1 MVVSENYK
9 FIEVD
14 KRSVLFLDFL
24 EKELKF
30 NTDFTYFLKRS
41 PSALD
46 NHLITILL
54 IINSEV
60 IGYGHIDKEEFNW
73 LGIFISQK
81 HRGKALGSVLLEELL
96 IRSKEINLEIISLSV
111 YKTNK
116 GAYNL
121 YSKKGFKVFKENN
134 MSFFMQKYI

>member
-9 FIEVD
+9 FIEID
-14 KRSVLFLDFL
+14 KQSVLFLDFL
-24 EKELKF
+24 ENELKA

-60 IGYGHIDKEEFNW
+60 IGYGHIDKEELNW

-81 HRGKALGSVLLEELL
+81 HRGKALGSVLLNELL

>member
-9 FIEVD
+9 FIEID
-14 KRSVLFLDFL
+14 KQSVLFLDFL
-24 EKELKF
+24 EKELKA

-46 NHLITILL
+46 NHLVTILL
-54 IINSEV
+54 IINSVV
-60 IGYGHIDKEEFNW
+60 IGYGHIDKEELNW

-81 HRGKALGSVLLEELL
+81 HRGKALGSVLLNELL
-96 IRSKEINLEIISLSV
+96 RRSKEINLEIISLSV

-134 MSFFMQKYI
+134 ISFFMQKHI

>member
-24 EKELKF
+24 EKELKS

-54 IINSEV
+54 IINPEV
-60 IGYGHIDKEEFNW
+60 VGYGHIDKEEFNW

-81 HRGKALGSVLLEELL
+81 HRGKALGSVLLKELL

>member
-9 FIEVD
+9 FIEID
-14 KRSVLFLDFL
+14 KQSVLFLDFL
-24 EKELKF
+24 ENELKA

-60 IGYGHIDKEEFNW
+60 IGYGHIDKEELNW

-81 HRGKALGSVLLEELL
+81 HRGKALGSVLLNELL

-134 MSFFMQKYI
+134 MSFFMQIYI